1 MSHSAALDS
10 PQTAAAYA
18 PMTKAERDLR
28 DVDTTDR
35 FAGFGILA
43 RCGASAPS
51 DWMEAHRT
59 EVLERVASQGWC
71 VVRGLDVLDAG
82 SFRSCI
88 ARLGL
93 PLVDDYGDLPMR
105 PSDDGITGVFNVT
118 KYPAKNAILFHHEG
132 SHTPTPPRHIF
143 FQCTLPAEADG
154 ETPLVD
160 AARLLAELPKD
171 IRVAFESRGLLYR
184 RSFVE
189 GFDVTWQTFF
199 RTDSRQEVEARCA
212 REGVAVHWQADGG
225 LEIETPRPAV
235 IPHPD
240 NGRAVFFNQILL
252 HHPACL
258 EPAVR
263 SGLLALLKGRSLPR
277 DVYFGDGGVIPD
289 EWIAEV
295 LRAHLRIAA
304 CFQWRA
310 GDVVVADNYAISHAR
325 RTYKGPRQHH
335 VILSRP

>member
-1 MSHSAALDS
+1 MSHSVAA
-10 PQTAAAYA
+10 PPPHTGYA

-35 FAGFGILA
+35 FADFGIVA
-43 RCGASAPS
+43 DRRGMDAGE
-51 DWMEAHRT
+51 WMDRHRAD
-59 EVLERVASQGWC
+59 VLDRVATQGWC
-71 VVRGLDVLDAG
+71 VVRGLDVLDTG
-82 SFRSCI
+82 GFRACI

-93 PLVDDYGDLPMR
+93 PLVDDYGDLPMA
-105 PSDDGITGVFNVT
+105 PSEDGTTGVFNVT

-143 FQCTLPAEADG
+143 FQCTVPAQEDG

-160 AARLLAELPKD
+160 AAQLLGELPTE
-171 IRVAFESRGLLYR
+171 IRDAFETRGLLYR
-184 RSFVE
+184 RNFVE

-199 RTDSRQEVEARCA
+199 RTDAREEVEARCA
-212 REGVAVHWQADGG
+212 REGVNVRWQSDGG

-235 IPHPD
+235 IRHPD
-240 NGRAVFFNQILL
+240 NGRAVFFNQVLL

-263 SGLLALLKGRSLPR
+263 SGLHALLKGRSLPR
-277 DVYFGDGGVIPD
+277 DVYFGDGGAIPD

-295 LRAHLRIAA
+295 LRAHLRVAT
-304 CFQWRA
+304 CFRWHA
-310 GDVVVADNYAISHAR
+310 GDVVIADNYAISHAR
-325 RTYKGPRQHH
+325 CSYKGPRQHH

>member
-1 MSHSAALDS
+1 MLQPVPLNSLQA
-10 PQTAAAYA
+10 TAYA
-18 PMTKAERDLR
+18 PMTKAERDLL
-28 DVDTTDR
+28 DIDTTDR
-35 FAGFGILA
+35 FAAFGILA
-43 RCGASAPS
+43 ERGSTPAA
-51 DWMEAHRT
+51 DWMEQHCA
-59 EVLERVASQGWC
+59 EVLSRVASNGWC

-82 SFRSCI
+82 NFRQCI

-143 FQCTLPAEADG
+143 FQCTLPAEEDG

-160 AARLLAELPKD
+160 AAELLAELPTE
-171 IRVAFESRGLLYR
+171 IRTAFETRGLLYR

-199 RTDSRQEVEARCA
+199 RTDDRSEVEARCA
-212 REGVAVHWQADGG
+212 REGVTVLWQTDGS

-235 IPHPD
+235 IQHPD
-240 NGRAVFFNQILL
+240 SGRAVFFNQVLL

-263 SGLLALLKGRSLPR
+263 SGLRALLKGRNLPR
-277 DVYFGDGGVIPD
+277 DVYFGDRGVIPD

-295 LRAHLRIAA
+295 LRAHLRVAA
-304 CFQWRA
+304 CFKWQA
-310 GDVVVADNYAISHAR
+310 GDVVIADNFAISHAR
-325 RTYKGPRQHH
+325 RTYKGARQHH
-335 VILSRP
+335 VILSRS

>member
-1 MSHSAALDS
+1 MSQPAALN
-10 PQTAAAYA
+10 PPPAPAYP
-18 PMTKAERDLR
+18 PMTKAERDLIAI
-28 DVDTTDR
+28 DTTDR
-35 FAGFGILA
+35 FADFGLVA
-43 RCGASAPS
+43 ERGDADAA
-51 DWMEAHRT
+51 DWMQRHRDA
-59 EVLERVASQGWC
+59 VLERVARRGWC
-71 VVRGLDVLDAG
+71 VVRGLDVLDTA
-82 SFRSCI
+82 SFRKCI

-93 PLVDDYGDLPMR
+93 PLVDDYGDLPML
-105 PSDDGITGVFNVT
+105 PSDDGTTGVFNVT

-143 FQCTLPAEADG
+143 FQCTLPAQEDG

-160 AARLLAELPKD
+160 AADLLAQLPAE
-171 IRVAFESRGLLYR
+171 IRAAFAERGLLYR

-199 RTDSRQEVEARCA
+199 RTEDRTEVEERCA
-212 REGVAVHWQADGG
+212 REGVTVLWQPDGS
-225 LEIETPRPAV
+225 LAIETPRPAV
-235 IPHPD
+235 IRHPD
-240 NGRAVFFNQILL
+240 SGRDVFFNQVLL

-263 SGLLALLKGRSLPR
+263 SGLRALLKGRSLPR
-277 DVYFGDGGVIPD
+277 DVAFGDGQPIPD

-304 CFQWRA
+304 CFRWQA
-310 GDVVVADNYAISHAR
+310 GDVVIADNYAVSHAR
-325 RTYKGPRQHH
+325 CTYKGPRQHH